1 MSLHAY
7 HQPFSKSGRKFTILR
22 QVQLFNKSWTFSKLV
37 YSGRSVMEFDSR
49 QAAEAWVADHPFT
62 SDPHDVIKSIKYKI
76 GTTYLE
82 TDKSI

>member
-1 MSLHAY
+1 
-7 HQPFSKSGRKFTILR
+7 
-22 QVQLFNKSWTFSKLV
+22 
-37 YSGRSVMEFDSR
+37 MEFYSR
-49 QAAEAWVADHPFT
+49 EAAEAWAANHPFT